1 MEAKELKLGL
11 TEKKKKII
19 RGYEVREGRA
29 AEGFKDFGKEE
40 YLLHLPF
47 PRLSLLVA
55 WQSRESTPYKTLRGK
70 IKWALL
76 LIKRH

>member
-11 TEKKKKII
+11 TAKKKKKKII
-19 RGYEVREGRA
+19 RGYAVREGRA

-55 WQSRESTPYKTLRGK
+55 
-70 IKWALL
+70 
-76 LIKRH
+76 

>member
-11 TEKKKKII
+11 TGKKKII

-47 PRLSLLVA
+47 PRMSLLVA
-55 WQSRESTPYKTLRGK
+55 
-70 IKWALL
+70 
-76 LIKRH
+76 

>member
-11 TEKKKKII
+11 TEKKKKKII

-55 WQSRESTPYKTLRGK
+55 
-70 IKWALL
+70 
-76 LIKRH
+76 

>member
-55 WQSRESTPYKTLRGK
+55 
-70 IKWALL
+70 
-76 LIKRH
+76 

>member
-11 TEKKKKII
+11 TAKKKKKKKKKII
-19 RGYEVREGRA
+19 RGYAVREGRA

-55 WQSRESTPYKTLRGK
+55 
-70 IKWALL
+70 
-76 LIKRH
+76 